1 MRLRAPPGDPRRG
14 FFVSTDSD
22 TVTAMITKLPA
33 RIQVHELVSSRYGLG
48 YTPAQDLDDGLP
60 RPLSW
65 DERVSG
71 SDVVK
76 THDGHTLKLRSSAQ
90 QTPPQPGWVLV
101 LTGGSAEAGYDW
113 TLYGMAR
120 KH

>member
-1 MRLRAPPGDPRRG
+1 MQKAPSGDPWRG
-14 FFVSTDSD
+14 FFVSKDSD
-22 TVTAMITKLPA
+22 TVSSMITKLPA

-48 YTPAQDLDDGLP
+48 YAPPETLDEGLP

-76 THDGHTLKLRSSAQ
+76 TQEGLTLKLQSSAQ

-101 LTGGSAEAGYDW
+101 LTVGSAEAGYDW
-113 TLYGMAR
+113 TLYGLPR